1 MKEMPEIMAFLNFK
15 TKDKMRIKTTI
26 YLILSLFALWLMSC
40 NSSVSSEK
48 MDKRTEK
55 EKKIDSAK
63 VADIKD
69 KTEKVD
75 KFLKFFFKETEL
87 NGVALVSYQ
96 GEIISQKVQGYANKK
111 ANEMLKLTTRFQLA
125 SVSKPFTATAIMILY
140 QDSLLKL
147 DDEVSK
153 YLTGFP
159 YKGITIR
166 MLLTHRSGL
175 ANYMYFSEKLTNRK
189 NVIYNQ
195 DVVNMMV
202 KSKPAPYLA
211 FNTKHDY
218 CNTNYALL
226 ASIIEKISGI
236 TYKEFM
242 QKRIFDVA
250 GMKNSFFYEEGKVN
264 PTENVA
270 LGYHYRWEVALH
282 TYQEGVLGDKGLY
295 ATVEDLFNF
304 DRALY
309 EEKILKKETLA
320 LMHENG
326 NPELEKSNYGFG
338 WRIPQTDP
346 FKGVVYHGGWY
357 RGFNTIFVRDLKTQ
371 STVVM
376 FSNVRTRILGEAFH
390 EIIRIL
396 RNEERNEVTLSA
408 LSDTLAAKL
417 KRDSLEAN

>member
-1 MKEMPEIMAFLNFK
+1 M
-15 TKDKMRIKTTI
+15 IKI
-26 YLILSLFALWLMSC
+26 INYLILSLMLSGIIAC
-40 NSSVSSEK
+40 NSSASS
-48 MDKRTEK
+48 
-55 EKKIDSAK
+55 
-63 VADIKD
+63 
-69 KTEKVD
+69 EKVD
-75 KFLKFFFKETEL
+75 KKTAKERKIDSLKLADMNEKKGKVDEFLKFFFKETDL
-87 NGVALVSYQ
+87 NGVALVSYK
-96 GEIISQKVQGYANKK
+96 GEIISQKVQGFSNKK
-111 ANEMLKLTTRFQLA
+111 TNELLKLTTRFQLA
-125 SVSKPFTATAIMILY
+125 SVTKPFTATAIMILY

-175 ANYMYFSEKLTNRK
+175 ANYMYFAERLTNRK
-189 NVIYNQ
+189 STIYNKE
-195 DVVNMMV
+195 VVDLMV
-202 KSKPAPYLA
+202 KHKPDVYLQA
-211 FNTKHDY
+211 NTKHDY

-236 TYKEFM
+236 SYKEFM

-250 GMKNSFFYEEGKVN
+250 GMKNSFFYEEGKQN

-304 DRALY
+304 DRALFA
-309 EEKILKKETLA
+309 EKILKKETQA
-320 LMHENG
+320 IMYENG
-326 NPELEKSNYGFG
+326 NPDLEKSNYGFG
-338 WRIPQTDP
+338 WRIPQREP

-357 RGFNTIFVRDLKTQ
+357 RGFNTIFVRDLKTE

-396 RNEERNEVTLSA
+396 RNEERNEQTLSV
-408 LSDTLAAKL
+408 LSDSLAAKL